1 MPESRVRSDLR
12 PEARGPRPGPT
23 RPAAA
28 LLLLALTLLTHAAKA
43 DEPAPLKRLDA
54 REQTLAQHAKTAE
67 QAAREQARAAY
78 RLARRR
84 QLGFVAEP
92 QARLAEAR
100 AADLALVAARRG
112 AAEARAISAELARVR
127 QERAALKVAAS
138 RPAEAAGERLEF
150 ARPVRGTQVGA
161 AGLRVDPGTGV
172 EVRQDGV
179 QLLARMNE
187 PVLAPAA
194 GRVSRVEA
202 LPQGGF
208 AVVTEHAGGW
218 TSVLGGLR
226 EVSVAAGETV
236 AAQGP
241 LGLAGRNLDG
251 AAVISFELWHGRSP
265 VDPADVLRRGR

>member
-1 MPESRVRSDLR
+1 V
-12 PEARGPRPGPT
+12 
-23 RPAAA
+23 
-28 LLLLALTLLTHAAKA
+28 LLALTLTHAAKA

-54 REQTLAQHAKTAE
+54 REQTLAQHAKSAE

-127 QERAALKVAAS
+127 QERAALRVAAA
-138 RPAEAAGERLEF
+138 RPPEMAGEHLEF
-150 ARPVRGTQVGA
+150 QRPVRGTQVGA

-187 PVLAPAA
+187 PVLAAAA
-194 GRVSRVEA
+194 GRVRRVEA

-208 AVVTEHAGGW
+208 AVVMEHPGGW

-226 EVSVAAGETV
+226 EVSVAPGETV
-236 AAQGP
+236 EARGT

-251 AAVISFELWHGRSP
+251 AAVVTLELWHGRSP
-265 VDPADVLRRGR
+265 VDPAGVLRRGR